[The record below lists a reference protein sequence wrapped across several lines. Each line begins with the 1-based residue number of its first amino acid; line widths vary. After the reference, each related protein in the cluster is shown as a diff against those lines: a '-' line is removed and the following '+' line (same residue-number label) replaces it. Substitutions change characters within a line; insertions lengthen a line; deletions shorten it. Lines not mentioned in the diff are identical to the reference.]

1 MMQAVL
7 ALEAPKYPK
16 YLLNG
21 ENPFFA
27 LAGLGSAEPVEVALA
42 A

>member
-1 MMQAVL
+1 MQS
-7 ALEAPKYPK
+7 
-16 YLLNG
+16 LNG

-27 LAGLGSAEPVEVALA
+27 LAGLGSVETAEVALA